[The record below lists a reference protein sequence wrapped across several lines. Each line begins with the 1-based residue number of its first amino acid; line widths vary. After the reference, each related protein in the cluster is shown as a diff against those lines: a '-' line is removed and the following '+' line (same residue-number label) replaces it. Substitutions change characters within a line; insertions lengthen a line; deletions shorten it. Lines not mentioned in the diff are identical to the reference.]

1 MEKFP
6 EILMESS
13 LILVVFYLGYILLLS
28 RETSFRQNRF
38 FLLTGLVV
46 SLFIPFVQFP
56 VSVEYQPNV
65 LIQLKAVEIFGSG
78 KQALTNS
85 SFFST
90 DGILKTIYFSGVL
103 FLLTRF
109 LYHLWIISKFRSKS
123 RIIKN
128 RYGNVV
134 YTGKRHPVFSFL
146 NYVFIDSETERSKEL
161 EVIFEHERVHIVQL
175 HSIDLLLLEVLAIVQ
190 WFNPMVWLYLKSIK
204 QNHEYLADQ
213 GVIKNGFPLDTYQYV
228 LLNNYS
234 ALGFGFANSFNHSLT
249 FKRLIMMKKIKSNKL
264 SAFKLMIIIPI
275 VLATVYLVSCSKD
288 QNNNGLN
295 ADSKEVKRVTEEIA
309 PPPPPPPPISDKD
322 NGINTTEPIVT
333 DAFESYAIQVKP
345 EYPGG
350 DKALIRY
357 VAENTVYPKEALD
370 KGKQG
375 TVYVRFVVN
384 KSGKVEVATILQNPN
399 KKQKNDPLLEAE
411 ALRVVKSFP
420 AWKPG
425 MNDGK
430 PVNVWFIV
438 PVKFMLK

>member
-28 RETSFRQNRF
+28 HETSFRQNRF
-38 FLLTGLVV
+38 FLLSGLLF
-46 SLFIPFVQFP
+46 SLFIPLVQFP
-56 VSVEYQPNV
+56 VLVDYQPNI
-65 LIQLKAVEIFGSG
+65 LIQLKAVEIFASG

-123 RIIKN
+123 KIIKN
-128 RYGNVV
+128 RYGKVV

-146 NYVFIDSETERSKEL
+146 NYVFIDSETENSKEL
-161 EVIFEHERVHIVQL
+161 EVILEHERVHIVQL

-213 GVIKNGFPLDTYQYV
+213 GVIKNGFPLDSYQYV

-275 VLATVYLVSCSKD
+275 VLATVYLVSCSKEMYIGNVTKKDKNDVQKVQSEDLNSDVPAQSPPSKYGYGAFGVAD
-288 QNNNGLN
+288 QKGIYE
-295 ADSKEVKRVTEEIA
+295 ASAIDSR
-309 PPPPPPPPISDKD
+309 
-322 NGINTTEPIVT
+322 
-333 DAFESYAIQVKP
+333 P

-350 DKALIRY
+350 NEALIQY
-357 VAENTVYPKEALD
+357 VAANTIYPKEAMG
-370 KGKQG
+370 KGIQG
-375 TVYVRFVVN
+375 TVYVHFVVDKN
-384 KSGKVEVATILQNPN
+384 GKAQTDSIMQPV
-399 KKQKNDPLLEAE
+399 DPLLDNEAI
-411 ALRVVKSFP
+411 RVVNAMP

-425 MNDGK
+425 MLKGQ
-430 PVNVWFIV
+430 PVSVYFIM
-438 PVKFMLK
+438 PVQFKLQ